1 MILVK
6 LFLSYL
12 IFSNMILF
20 NFNKDRDLNNWVVRD
35 DVVMGGRSDGHFE
48 INKEGH
54 AVFYGSVSMENNGG
68 FSSVRY
74 NFDQIKN
81 DDFSK
86 IKIRLNGDGKQ
97 YQFRIKSN
105 RQERHSYIYIYI
117 YIILRLQEIGKP

>member
-117 YIILRLQEIGKP
+117 